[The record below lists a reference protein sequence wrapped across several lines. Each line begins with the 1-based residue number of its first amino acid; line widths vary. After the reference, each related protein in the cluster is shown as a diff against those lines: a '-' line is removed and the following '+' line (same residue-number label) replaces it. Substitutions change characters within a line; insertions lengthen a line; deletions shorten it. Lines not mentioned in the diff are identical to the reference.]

1 MEEDI
6 ENTILKKTWTVE
18 NFLKTAREL
27 QKDAV
32 KLPKEAKESIPV
44 YRDEWTEENVTRY
57 LERLKESVKRPLR
70 FKSQKL
76 LEDFRISTKGLSE
89 EVIDDYSWLEEVG
102 DLLKKLAEIN
112 TKLVDIVTSKEL
124 LSLWLKEGIDKAKG
138 KLGVIIEAKIGFQ
151 RLFEKSINGSLIEEL
166 VQRCIE
172 DHGFISSAEDIISKV
187 DYLKKINI
195 SVEYK
200 ENFDEFQKDLT
211 NVHEKLKS
219 LEEDYGIP
227 NEQISALV
235 SGKSMPEAFKLLESK
250 TIEASEKKRKMLED
264 WKMYSTTLESIGQE
278 VPELPQGLDELEREV
293 KNLREKCL
301 NSLGEEGLRILS
313 FLKGEGDFPDQISK
327 KGLKATLEIL
337 RPLFLK
343 FLREES

>member
-18 NFLKTAREL
+18 SFLKTAREL
-27 QKDAV
+27 QSDAG
-32 KLPKEAKESIPV
+32 KLPQEAKESIPV
-44 YRDEWTEENVTRY
+44 YRDDWTEENVTRY

-76 LEDFRISTKGLSE
+76 LEGFRISAKGLPE
-89 EVIDDYSWLEEVG
+89 EVLDDYSGLEAVG
-102 DLLKKLAEIN
+102 ELIKKLAEIN

-124 LSLWLKEGIDKAKG
+124 LSPWLKEGINKAKE

-151 RLFEKSINGSLIEEL
+151 RLFEKSTSDSLIEEL

-172 DHGFISSAEDIISKV
+172 DHEFISSAEDIISKV
-187 DYLKKINI
+187 DYLEKINI
-195 SVEYK
+195 AVEYR

-219 LEEDYGIP
+219 LEEDYGIS
-227 NEQISALV
+227 NEEISALV
-235 SGKSMPEAFKLLESK
+235 SGKSLLEAFKLLESK
-250 TIEASEKKRKMLED
+250 AIEASERKTRMLED

-278 VPELPQGLDELEREV
+278 VPELPQGIDELEREV
-293 KNLREKCL
+293 KNLKEKCL
-301 NSLGEEGLRILS
+301 NSLGEEGVRILG
-313 FLKGEGDFPDQISK
+313 FLKGEEDFPDKISK
-327 KGLKATLEIL
+327 KGIKTTLEIL
-337 RPLFLK
+337 RPLFVK

>member
-76 LEDFRISTKGLSE
+76 LEGFRISTKGLPE
-89 EVIDDYSWLEEVG
+89 EVLDDYSGLEEIG

-124 LSLWLKEGIDKAKG
+124 LSLWLKEGIDKAKE
-138 KLGVIIEAKIGFQ
+138 KLGVIIEAKTGFH
-151 RLFEKSINGSLIEEL
+151 RLFEKSINESLREELIE
-166 VQRCIE
+166 RCIE
-172 DHGFISSAEDIISKV
+172 DHGFFTSAEDIISKI
-187 DYLKKINI
+187 DYLKEFNI

-200 ENFDEFQKDLT
+200 ENFDDFKQDLA
-211 NVHEKLKS
+211 NAHERLKN
-219 LEEDYGIP
+219 LQEGYGIH
-227 NEQISALV
+227 NEEISELV
-235 SGKSMPEAFKLLESK
+235 SGKSIGEALKILESK
-250 TIEASEKKRKMLED
+250 VTEASEKKRKMLED